1 MRCLA
6 SAPDLSHIQNGE
18 INKKILGTKPNED
31 KPQVAPR
38 PILTFEELQNA
49 NNPSPRIPVVKLN
62 VDKISDTLAAR
73 LATSLLA
80 MVLFLKN
87 QTPLPVQQLC
97 RMSGKNTN
105 TKAAK
110 QRTELLN
117 AFDTLSSHLTTTFTA
132 LSTALA
138 RSSSKENNDASPVGH
153 RAYVAILLGPSLGTA
168 KSKVFLGVDQFDARI
183 WGMQEEQTGG
193 NDEEEAGSDEDEDT
207 DEDDESGSEAESGD
221 EEATSDE
228 EGPSDSESEGSE
240 GESDGESDDEDGS
253 DNDGGS
259 SHTSETEEATS
270 KENEKILAIEVPRG
284 PRIVAPPTVSFAEE
298 QRFLQNAERL
308 LSRTLAAADASGYGL
323 ASEMPPTQIH
333 LLIRAPRDFSH
344 PAWIP
349 RQNVTQALDTNLAA
363 FLAESGIDASCDT
376 IPPAK
381 GPKKQQKPEGV
392 WLANRDGLNSASQHS
407 LNADQE
413 DMIWWSWDGKL
424 VGFADW

>member
-1 MRCLA
+1 
-6 SAPDLSHIQNGE
+6 
-18 INKKILGTKPNED
+18 
-31 KPQVAPR
+31 
-38 PILTFEELQNA
+38 
-49 NNPSPRIPVVKLN
+49 
-62 VDKISDTLAAR
+62 
-73 LATSLLA
+73 

-138 RSSSKENNDASPVGH
+138 RSSSKENKDASPVDH

-193 NDEEEAGSDEDEDT
+193 NDDEDEDT

-270 KENEKILAIEVPRG
+270 KENGKILAIEVPRG

-323 ASEMPPTQIH
+323 ASEMRTSHIPPG
-333 LLIRAPRDFSH
+333 
-344 PAWIP
+344 
-349 RQNVTQALDTNLAA
+349 
-363 FLAESGIDASCDT
+363 FLART
-376 IPPAK
+376 
-381 GPKKQQKPEGV
+381 
-392 WLANRDGLNSASQHS
+392 
-407 LNADQE
+407 
-413 DMIWWSWDGKL
+413 
-424 VGFADW
+424 